1 MERASTV
8 INVTSNFPSSLSP
21 SRANDFQS
29 CPLKFR
35 LRNLDR
41 IPEAP
46 SAAALRGNL
55 VHTALERLFDL
66 PAPQRTVAATALFLE
81 QAWLDLAQVNPA
93 GISALLIDAKLPD
106 EPHNAQSFAAA
117 MVSRIEPLLNTY
129 FTLEDPT
136 RLQPHAREMA
146 VNVSIAEGFG
156 IRGFIDRIDISPAGR
171 VRIVDYKTGK
181 APRAGFESTAMFQM
195 RFYALAWW
203 RMTGDIPAMLQLIY
217 LGSKEVLRY
226 EPAEQDLLVTERK
239 ILSIR
244 EQIQQAVADG
254 FTPKPSRLC
263 GWCSYQHLCPQ
274 YGGTIPELPH
284 SDTWESTSFESVRTQ
299 EG

>member
-1 MERASTV
+1 M
-8 INVTSNFPSSLSP
+8 IIVTSNFPSSLSP
-21 SRANDFQS
+21 SRANDFQN

-66 PAPQRTVAATALFLE
+66 PAHQRTVSATAQFLH
-81 QAWLDLAQVNPA
+81 QAWLDMAEVNPE
-93 GISALLIDAKLPD
+93 GISALLVESKLPD
-106 EPHNAQSFAAA
+106 EPHHAQSFASA
-117 MVSRIEPLLNTY
+117 MVARIQPLLETY

-146 VNVSIAEGFG
+146 VDVSIAEGFG
-156 IRGFIDRIDISPAGR
+156 IRGFIDRIDIAPAGQ

-203 RMTGDIPAMLQLIY
+203 RMTGDIPAMLQLLY

-244 EQIQQAVADG
+244 VQIQQAVSEG
-254 FTPKPSRLC
+254 FKPKPSRLC
-263 GWCSYQHLCPQ
+263 GWCSYQHLCPK
-274 YGGTIPELPH
+274 YGGSIPELPH
-284 SDTWESTSFESVRTQ
+284 SDTWESTTFEPVRTQ
-299 EG
+299 ET

>member
-1 MERASTV
+1 MD
-8 INVTSNFPSSLSP
+8 FPSSLSP

-41 IPEAP
+41 IPEDP

-55 VHTALERLFDL
+55 VHSALEKLFDL
-66 PAPQRTVAATALFLE
+66 PASQRTVQATTRLLQDAWEQLAL
-81 QAWLDLAQVNPA
+81 VNPA

-106 EPHNAQSFAAA
+106 EPERAAEFSTA
-117 MVSRIEPLLNTY
+117 IVAKIEPLLETY
-129 FTLEDPT
+129 FALEDPT
-136 RLQPHAREMA
+136 RLAPHAREMA
-146 VNVSIAEGFG
+146 VSVGIAEGFG
-156 IRGFIDRIDISPAGR
+156 IRGFIDRVDIAPAGQ

-181 APRAGFESTAMFQM
+181 APRAGFESSAMFQM

-203 RMTGDIPAMLQLIY
+203 RMTGEIPAMLQLLY
-217 LGSKEVLRY
+217 LGSKEALRY

-244 EQIQQAVADG
+244 EQIQLAVHEG
-254 FTPKPSRLC
+254 FKPKPSRLC

-274 YGGTIPELPH
+274 YGGNIPELPH
-284 SDTWESTSFESVRTQ
+284 RDTWESNSFETVRNQ
-299 EG
+299 EA

>member
-1 MERASTV
+1 M
-8 INVTSNFPSSLSP
+8 IIVTSNFPSSLSP
-21 SRANDFQS
+21 SRANDFQN

-66 PAPQRTVAATALFLE
+66 PAHQRTVSATAQFLH
-81 QAWLDLAQVNPA
+81 QAWLDMAEVNPE
-93 GISALLIDAKLPD
+93 GISALLVESKLPD
-106 EPHNAQSFAAA
+106 EPHHAQSFASA
-117 MVSRIEPLLNTY
+117 MVARIQPLLETY

-146 VNVSIAEGFG
+146 VDVSIAEGFG
-156 IRGFIDRIDISPAGR
+156 IRGFIDRIDIAPAGQ

-181 APRAGFESTAMFQM
+181 APRAGFES
-195 RFYALAWW
+195 
-203 RMTGDIPAMLQLIY
+203 
-217 LGSKEVLRY
+217 
-226 EPAEQDLLVTERK
+226 K

-244 EQIQQAVADG
+244 VQIQQAVSEG
-254 FTPKPSRLC
+254 FKPKPSRLC
-263 GWCSYQHLCPQ
+263 GWCSYQHLCPK
-274 YGGTIPELPH
+274 YGGSIPELPH
-284 SDTWESTSFESVRTQ
+284 SDTWESTTFESVRTQ
-299 EG
+299 ET